1 MKTILDN
8 AQNSTENFNNT
19 NIEIFQSEKWNVDE
33 IENKYISKKYE
44 IKANINISKTKLILE
59 GQPKG
64 TKITN
69 LQNQEKSEFDSNE
82 SFKILIPIDSLE
94 NTGEFKVK
102 IQTQMETKPVLFGRA
117 PNEELQNYALTA
129 FSYENI
135 DTELLQQYEK
145 NSTEIIIQ
153 KQDKE
158 TKEVLKN
165 AKFEILDIN
174 KNVIRVA
181 ETDERGQIILNKLI
195 PGTYYIREVKA
206 PEGYNLDM
214 ELHQIDISLNE
225 KIVLKVNNDKIV
237 LINNTEEPE
246 RPEEVKEPII
256 EKVEPV
262 AEIPKLPI
270 TGM

>member
-1 MKTILDN
+1 
-8 AQNSTENFNNT
+8 
-19 NIEIFQSEKWNVDE
+19 
-33 IENKYISKKYE
+33 
-44 IKANINISKTKLILE
+44 
-59 GQPKG
+59 
-64 TKITN
+64 
-69 LQNQEKSEFDSNE
+69 
-82 SFKILIPIDSLE
+82 
-94 NTGEFKVK
+94 
-102 IQTQMETKPVLFGRA
+102 METKPVLFGKA

-181 ETDERGQIILNKLI
+181 KTDKRGQIILNKLI

-246 RPEEVKEPII
+246 QPEEVKEPII